1 MNDDDISELI
11 LRASAY
17 LDGELSA
24 DEMTRAEADPAV
36 MAEVEAMRGLQEQL
50 ADVDPPDD
58 DTRERAIAAALDEFD
73 LLHGAGA
80 AAAAEPTPAPSPD
93 RSPNPSPNVVPFR
106 PRPAYTRWLTA
117 AAAVVGIGVLGAV
130 IAGTQGGSDDE
141 QAADGGAATATA
153 AASATAEETM
163 RIESAPM
170 ESAAAAEFGAAEA
183 TAADEAPMEI
193 METAQAE
200 SATATAS
207 EPAEGGGS
215 DPVTTTEPPA
225 STTTTVPE
233 VEPPV
238 STVTP
243 PTVPEDL
250 GDIVV
255 DSNNLLEVGQQ
266 LLDQYAA
273 GELPNTPETA
283 CEFGTYVVLSWAQY
297 DVDGALRPAL
307 IAGHPELREVGAFD
321 PDTCEAFDIVVP

>member
-36 MAEVEAMRGLQEQL
+36 MAEVEALRALQEQL
-50 ADVDPPDD
+50 AHVDPPADD
-58 DTRERAIAAALDEFD
+58 VRDRAIAAALDEFD
-73 LLHGAGA
+73 LLHAAGA
-80 AAAAEPTPAPSPD
+80 AAAAPTPAPSPD
-93 RSPNPSPNVVPFR
+93 PSPNVVPFR
-106 PRPAYTRWLTA
+106 PRPAYARWLTA

-141 QAADGGAATATA
+141 QADGGAATA

-163 RIESAPM
+163 RMESAPM
-170 ESAAAAEFGAAEA
+170 ESDVAIAAEA
-183 TAADEAPMEI
+183 MSTADEAPEVAGDTI
-193 METAQAE
+193 EASAGGD

-215 DPVTTTEPPA
+215 EPVTTPDPPA
-225 STTTTVPE
+225 STTTTVPS
-233 VEPPV
+233 VDPPD

-243 PTVPEDL
+243 PTVPIDL

-255 DSNNLLEVGQQ
+255 DSDNLLEVGQQ
-266 LLDQYAA
+266 LLDQYNA

-297 DVDGALRPAL
+297 DVDGTLRPAL
-307 IAGHPELREVGAFD
+307 IAGHPELREIGAFD

>member
-1 MNDDDISELI
+1 VNDDDISELI

-24 DEMTRAEADPAV
+24 DEMARAEADPAV
-36 MAEVEAMRGLQEQL
+36 MAEVEALRALQVQL

-80 AAAAEPTPAPSPD
+80 AAADSTPAPSPD
-93 RSPNPSPNVVPFR
+93 RPPNVVPFR

-130 IAGTQGGSDDE
+130 IAGTQGGGDDE
-141 QAADGGAATATA
+141 QADGGAATAA
-153 AASATAEETM
+153 ATAEETM

-170 ESAAAAEFGAAEA
+170 ESDAAAEIAAAEA
-183 TAADEAPMEI
+183 TAGDEAPDEMFATTEA
-193 METAQAE
+193 TPE
-200 SATATAS
+200 SLGADTATATAS
-207 EPAEGGGS
+207 EPAEGGGE
-215 DPVTTTEPPA
+215 PVVTEPPVV
-225 STTTTVPE
+225 TTTVPA
-233 VEPPV
+233 VDPPV

-243 PTVPEDL
+243 PTVPEEL

-255 DSNNLLEVGQQ
+255 DGDNLLEVGQE
-266 LLDQYAA
+266 LLDQYNA
-273 GELPNTPETA
+273 GELPPTPETA
-283 CEFGTYVVLSWAQY
+283 CDFGSFVALSWAQY
-297 DVDGALRPAL
+297 DVDGTLRPAI
-307 IAGHPELREVGAFD
+307 IAGHPEVREVGAFD